1 MTTGFNIASHFHAA
15 AGRVPHR
22 LAIADVR
29 GEITFGD
36 LQRAVIQQVVLFQK
50 QGLQPGNRV
59 LVFVP
64 MGIDLYIHV
73 LALFHMGCTAV
84 FLDECVNI
92 KRRQL

>member
-22 LAIADVR
+22 LAIADVH

-50 QGLQPGNRV
+50 QGLQPGDRV
-59 LVFVP
+59 LVFV
-64 MGIDLYIHV
+64 
-73 LALFHMGCTAV
+73 
-84 FLDECVNI
+84 
-92 KRRQL
+92 